1 MWRLVPLGN
10 GFNESLLLTRS
21 NAEELL
27 NKLKEI
33 AEKESAITKYS
44 IEATDVVIRALLE
57 FVERYNKVSKKAHT

>member
-57 FVERYNKVSKKAHT
+57 FVERYNKDNKPS